1 MSRTR
6 RRSQTAITTREAL
19 EILASAV
26 SYCQLAG
33 LKVEAVN
40 RRGTLALFIPGCS
53 YILTDN
59 GTRTDFRIG
68 TPPAQSAKPEAVLSA
83 QERTQ

>member
-1 MSRTR
+1 MSKTK
-6 RRSQTAITTREAL
+6 RRSQTAITIQDAL

-40 RRGTLALFIPGCS
+40 RSGTLALFIPGCS

-59 GTRTDFRIG
+59 GTRADFRIS
-68 TPPAQSAKPEAVLSA
+68 TIPAQSAEPDAVLSA
-83 QERTQ
+83 QERMP